1 MHESPMNA
9 YLATAGVLVLVV
21 GLVHSVLGEVLIFR
35 RMRNGGF
42 VPTHGAKVIGAGHV
56 RIIWASWHIV
66 TVLGWLIGAVLLWLS
81 ARPADAA
88 PGFPLLP
95 AIAMA
100 MLISAA
106 LVLVATRAR
115 HPGWAGL
122 LAVAVLVW
130 LGRTT

>member
-1 MHESPMNA
+1 MNA

-35 RMRNGGF
+35 RLR
-42 VPTHGAKVIGAGHV
+42 THGVLPSHGGNVIGAAHV

-81 ARPADAA
+81 ARPTDAA

-100 MLISAA
+100 MLVSAA

-122 LAVAVLVW
+122 LAAALLIW
-130 LGRTT
+130 LGRAA